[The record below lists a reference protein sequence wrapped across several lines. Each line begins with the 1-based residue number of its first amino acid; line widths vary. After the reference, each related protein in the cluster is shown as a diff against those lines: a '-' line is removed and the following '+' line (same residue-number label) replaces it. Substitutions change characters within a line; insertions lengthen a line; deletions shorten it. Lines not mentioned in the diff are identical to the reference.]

1 MTIQTKDRDNA
12 NLDIAAENRG
22 GIEYPLNHILNAAG
36 AKIDP
41 ATEAT
46 LAALNVIAAAVQSAV
61 DAINA
66 KTTAVNTGAI
76 AGTVAVSSLPL
87 PTGAATEA
95 TLAGVSAKLPAL
107 SGGRIPVELPAGGS
121 GLTDAE
127 LRAEAVPVGVVGE
140 LLEAVEAL
148 RMTVQSLSRS
158 IGLVTIDATGQ
169 QRVTAAV
176 SSLPTLANV
185 TTVGTVTNVTNAGTL
200 ANQTNVGGY
209 AAADQIMAL
218 MRMSAGVLR
227 NNITVS

>member
-1 MTIQTKDRDNA
+1 MTIQTTNRTGAD
-12 NLDIAAENRG
+12 LDIAAENRG

-46 LAALNVIAAAVQSAV
+46 LAALSVIAAAVQSAV
-61 DAINA
+61 EAIEA

-76 AGTVAVSSLPL
+76 AGTVAVSGLPL

-95 TLAGVSAKLPAL
+95 TLADVSAKLPAL
-107 SGGRIPVELPAGGS
+107 SGGRVPVELPPGGG
-121 GLTDAE
+121 GLTDSE
-127 LRAEAVPVGVVGE
+127 LRAEAVPVSVAGE
-140 LLEAVEAL
+140 LLEAIEAL

-158 IGLVTIDATGQ
+158 IGLVTIDAVGQ

-176 SSLPTLANV
+176 TSLPTLANV
-185 TTVGTVTNVTNAGTL
+185 TTVGTTGTL
-200 ANQTNVGGY
+200 TNQSNVGGY
-209 AAADQIMAL
+209 AANDQIMAL
-218 MRMSAGVLR
+218 MRISAGVLR